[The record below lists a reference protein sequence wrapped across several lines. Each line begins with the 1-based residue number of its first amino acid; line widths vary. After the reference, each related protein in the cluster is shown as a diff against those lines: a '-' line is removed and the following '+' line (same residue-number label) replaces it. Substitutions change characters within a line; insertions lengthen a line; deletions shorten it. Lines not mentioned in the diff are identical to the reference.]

1 MNKYP
6 IYMKHLNILE
16 HEMTGKN
23 PATVKK
29 DSKDSEEVLYL
40 RSRIASLESSHNMW
54 RDRYMQI
61 ASEYNNLLEK
71 LENSTNLDQDDI
83 RRVFNRILK
92 ATGNKPLSIARK
104 QDPKRF
110 LTAVSNHLFKVLSKD
125 APVDELPA

>member
-1 MNKYP
+1 
-6 IYMKHLNILE
+6 
-16 HEMTGKN
+16 MTDKK

-40 RSRIASLESSHNMW
+40 RSRIASLESSHILW
-54 RDRYMQI
+54 RDRYMNTVH
-61 ASEYNNLLEK
+61 EYNNLLVK
-71 LENSTNLDQDDI
+71 LENSTDLDQDDV